1 MCNGGC
7 YAFCRCKKVDKI
19 SKNITTIDNVAVT
32 FLPTTEIKQ
41 TKAWSTETLGPGT
54 ATPPLVEVNEQSNY
68 FVKLILLFSDLHR
81 R

>member
-1 MCNGGC
+1 MSWFVLMCNGGC

-41 TKAWSTETLGPGT
+41 TKA
-54 ATPPLVEVNEQSNY
+54 
-68 FVKLILLFSDLHR
+68 
-81 R
+81 